1 MIGNPVLIIGAP
13 RSGTSLLQKLL
24 RGHPAFVSLPSESDM
39 IWDRYCHPALRDWD
53 SESMDGIEAD
63 GAIRSAIHAEFERYA
78 APATTWQWFEK
89 SNLIWNFQRNPQL
102 RKIMKTM
109 FRMGFPILRGLAR
122 GDDTRRLI
130 EKTASNCFRLEFV
143 NSVFPDA
150 RFVYVTRNAQA
161 NVNSLINAWRHP
173 TRFFTYNVP
182 EELEIPG
189 YPYDRWKFV
198 LPPGWRGYVRRPLEE
213 VCAFQWAACH
223 DAVMRS
229 FATHEFAGR
238 VLKIKL
244 EDLTARP
251 PSVLKEIADFIGV
264 AYDDYFRQTAA
275 HLPVVNSA
283 DNDTRADKWKSQNH
297 DLIQRIVPI
306 VEPMMQR
313 LGYGPPA

>member
-1 MIGNPVLIIGAP
+1 MIRNPVLIIGAP

-39 IWDRYCHPALRDWD
+39 IWDKYCHPALHDWR
-53 SESMDGIEAD
+53 SERMDGIEAD
-63 GAIRSAIHAEFERYA
+63 AALRLAIHAEFERYA
-78 APATTWQWFEK
+78 APAATWRWFEE
-89 SNLIWNFQRNPQL
+89 SNLIWNFQRNPIL
-102 RKIMKTM
+102 RKIMKAL
-109 FRMGFPILRGLAR
+109 FRAGFPILRGLSRSDGA
-122 GDDTRRLI
+122 RRLI

-182 EELEIPG
+182 EKLEIPG
-189 YPYDRWKFV
+189 YPHDRWKFV

-213 VCAFQWAACH
+213 VCAFQWASCH
-223 DAVMRS
+223 DAVINS
-229 FATHEFAGR
+229 FAAPEFAGR
-238 VLKIKL
+238 VLQVKL

-251 PSVLKEIADFIGV
+251 PVVLKKIAEFIGV
-264 AYDDYFRQTAA
+264 AYDDYLQRAAA
-275 HLPVVNSA
+275 HLPVVNSP
-283 DNDTRADKWKSQNH
+283 DNDARADKWKSQNR

-306 VEPMMQR
+306 VQPMMQR
-313 LGYGPPA
+313 LGYGPQS